1 MAGWPEPLRPAQPWW
16 SRSRGLPAATHTSW
30 VASMTELQ
38 GRIGTHPRLG
48 ADARWL
54 LHRQPGP
61 ALVRQRWR
69 LAAPWLARD
78 PARRLERRSGR
89 AELDRGCRTGRDRPS
104 RTIPLTEPGRLPE
117 LFRERV
123 AATIAVERFVPIA
136 GERGVIVT
144 ARRDL
149 GRDGSI
155 SWHSSLTRGLTWQT
169 DERPR
174 HRRTR
179 HGGAQNGI
187 RLPLRWLLRYV
198 AAHPSSPL

>member
-1 MAGWPEPLRPAQPWW
+1 
-16 SRSRGLPAATHTSW
+16 
-30 VASMTELQ
+30 MTELQ
-38 GRIGTHPRLG
+38 GRSARILAWARMPDGYCIGS
-48 ADARWL
+48 
-54 LHRQPGP
+54 P
-61 ALVRQRWR
+61 ALLSYGGDDGWQHVGWHEIQRGGWNAE
-69 LAAPWLARD
+69 LGELSWTEVAEPD
-78 PARRLERRSGR
+78 EIARR
-89 AELDRGCRTGRDRPS
+89 

-169 DERPR
+169 EGVRDTAERAVEEL
-174 HRRTR
+174 RTEYDF
-179 HGGAQNGI
+179 H
-187 RLPLRWLLRYV
+187 
-198 AAHPSSPL
+198 